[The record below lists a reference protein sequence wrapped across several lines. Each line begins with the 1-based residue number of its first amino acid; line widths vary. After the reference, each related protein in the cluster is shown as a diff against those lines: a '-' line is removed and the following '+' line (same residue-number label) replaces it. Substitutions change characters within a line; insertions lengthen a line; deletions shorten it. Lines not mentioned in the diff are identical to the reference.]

1 MATFI
6 LICLLV
12 LWHYRKRMVY
22 NPYDEKFSHSS
33 YHEAAFGR
41 KERCTE
47 EVCRILQETAGEKR
61 LLRNCLLSGNGEEK
75 TEAEVLLIHESGIY
89 VISSGN
95 LEGAIRGNITGRYW
109 IQSFR
114 DGWLF
119 PCRNF
124 FYNPFL
130 QNKRSLDVIQWSC
143 RDMPGLPCYSLAV
156 FGNRGYLE
164 TAGYM
169 GDNRWAVP
177 LQVLSVTVAQIMR
190 HNRRFLRPAQI
201 SLISERLTG
210 DPAET
215 DGRSVG
221 RP

>member
-6 LICLLV
+6 LVCLLV

-22 NPYDEKFSHSS
+22 NPYDEKLSHSS
-33 YHEAAFGR
+33 YHEAAFGG
-41 KERCTE
+41 KERCTQ
-47 EVCRILQETAGEKR
+47 EVCRILRETAGARR
-61 LLRNCLLSGNGEEK
+61 LLTNCSLTGDGEK
-75 TEAEVLLIHESGIY
+75 KAEAEVLLIHESGIY

-95 LEGAIRGNITGRYW
+95 LEGVIRGNVMGRYW
-109 IQSFR
+109 VQSFR

-130 QNKRSLDVIQWSC
+130 QNKRSLDVVQWSC
-143 RDMPGLPCYSLAV
+143 RDMPGLPCYSVAV

-177 LQVLSVTVAQIMR
+177 LQALSVTIAWIMR
-190 HNRRFLRPAQI
+190 QNRRFLRPAQI
-201 SLISERLTG
+201 EQICERLKG
-210 DPAET
+210 NMVEK
-215 DGRSVG
+215 
-221 RP
+221 